1 MVESVFSTF
10 AGAQSLSPLSASQ
23 PVEVGYGVSLT
34 DIGSFEQSLNKAEA
48 RIEASQKVAAP
59 SAAQDAVMKPLDSL
73 NNEASEIAS
82 YAKTAIESGDEM
94 TPGEVV
100 MLTAK
105 SYQFMFHSQLTAN
118 IANRTSEG
126 LQQLFR
132 QQS

>member
-1 MVESVFSTF
+1 MVDSAFVSVGEAPGLSPISD
-10 AGAQSLSPLSASQ
+10 SLS
-23 PVEVGYGVSLT
+23 VDVGYGVSLT

-48 RIEASQKVAAP
+48 RIELSQKVVAP

-73 NNEASEIAS
+73 NIEASEIAS
-82 YAKTAIESGDEM
+82 YVKTAIESGNEL

-118 IANRTSEG
+118 IANRSSEG